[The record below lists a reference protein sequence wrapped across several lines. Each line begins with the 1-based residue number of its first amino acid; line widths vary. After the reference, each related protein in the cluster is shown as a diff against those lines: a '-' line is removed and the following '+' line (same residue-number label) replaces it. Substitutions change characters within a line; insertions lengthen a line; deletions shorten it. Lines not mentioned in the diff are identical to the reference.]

1 MGPLQ
6 AGGSRLWR
14 AVGRHHRGPLSTALA
29 VALLLGAILGQSSL
43 ATAQPAAPAQPDPAF
58 FPATGYRITT
68 PAVLDYFQ
76 HHGGV
81 RTLGYPVSSEF
92 PLLGQRVQ
100 LFQRALLQ
108 VDADGNVQSANILSS
123 DMLPITHID
132 GLSLPAEDP
141 DLLAAAPSP
150 DAPDYA
156 TQALAFVDVYVP
168 DSWNGLPVNFQQT
181 FLNTVT
187 CTDAF
192 GSDECDPTA
201 LPTLD
206 LQMWGLPTSLPQSD
220 PLNSDFV
227 YQRFQRGIMH
237 FSNVSGLTQGLLLG
251 DWLKRVMIGVDLSPD
266 LNSEVR
272 QSRFYAQYAPSRP
285 LAIDRPNDLPNTS
298 LAQAFRAD
306 TLAAAGQGLAQAE
319 PTLPTNVAQT
329 ATSVALTSTAVSA
342 TQVALTG
349 EQNQQT
355 ATALALTATASVANQ
370 QMTPTGTPVG
380 VVSNI
385 PVVNVGCLGDEQMW
399 FVPRKPNIGVHV
411 QISVTSQR
419 HHDARAMALGG
430 PLDPG
435 PVVEHIG
442 PLGFIWTWTVI
453 PTVEDFY
460 QWTFFADGLRPCIT
474 SGFNAAAPLG
484 ATQTPTETPV
494 PTSTPGTLT
503 PTPTETPVTAPV
515 ITNSTATGTCGSVVT
530 ITGNNFGTP
539 PSSFGTTVQLLGGP
553 SGSGTPLILSLVGG
567 SNTSLTAQI
576 PNQSLP
582 AGDTYSL
589 IVTNNGGSS
598 AARPFSMTACGS
610 SATSTPTITP
620 TSVPAPVLSA
630 VTPNNATCGAA
641 LTLTGNN
648 FGSPPSSVNTQ
659 AQLASGPAN
668 SGVPRQLT
676 RIGQGNNTSMSVS
689 LPSSGLPIGPY
700 TIIVTN
706 DGGDSAALPFTVNT
720 PGCP

>member
-1 MGPLQ
+1 MEPLQ

-14 AVGRHHRGPLSTALA
+14 AVGRHQRGPLSSALA
-29 VALLLGAILGQSSL
+29 IALILGAILGQSSL
-43 ATAQPAAPAQPDPAF
+43 ATAQPATPAQDPGF
-58 FPATGYRITT
+58 FSATGYRISS
-68 PAVLDYFQ
+68 PAMLDYFQ

-100 LFQRALLQ
+100 LFQRAMLQ
-108 VDADGNVQSANILSS
+108 VDADDNVQAANILSS
-123 DMLPITHID
+123 DILPITHID

-141 DLLAAAPSP
+141 DILAAAPSP

-156 TQALAFVDVYVP
+156 AQALAFINVYVP
-168 DSWNGLPVNFQQT
+168 DTWNGLPVNFQQT

-187 CTDAF
+187 CADAF
-192 GSDECDPTA
+192 GSDDCDPNA

-237 FSNVSGLTQGLLLG
+237 FSRVSGLTQGLLLG

-266 LNSEVR
+266 LNTEVR
-272 QSRFYAQYAPSRP
+272 QSRFFAQYAPSRP
-285 LAIDRPNDLPNTS
+285 LALDRATDLPNTS

-349 EQNQQT
+349 QQNLLT
-355 ATALALTATASVANQ
+355 ATALALTATASTSNTLL
-370 QMTPTGTPVG
+370 TPTGTPVG

-399 FVPRKPNIGVHV
+399 FVPRKPNVGVHV
-411 QISVTSQR
+411 TITVTSQR

-435 PVVEHIG
+435 PVVEHLG
-442 PLGFIWTWTVI
+442 PLGFEWSWTVI
-453 PTVEDFY
+453 PTVEEFY
-460 QWTFFADGLRPCIT
+460 QWTFYADGLRPCIT
-474 SGFNAAAPLG
+474 SGFNASASLG
-484 ATQTPTETPV
+484 A
-494 PTSTPGTLT
+494 T
-503 PTPTETPVTAPV
+503 PTPTETPIP
-515 ITNSTATGTCGSVVT
+515 TNTPGTATPTPTQTSVPAPTINAVSNGHSLTCGQVVT

-539 PSSFGTTVQLLGGP
+539 PSTFGTNVTLTNGGNTFLLN
-553 SGSGTPLILSLVGG
+553 LVGTG
-567 SNTSLTAQI
+567 SNTSLLVNM
-576 PNQSLP
+576 PP
-582 AGDTYSL
+582 AGSSINANLATSI
-589 IVTNNGGSS
+589 IVSNSGGNSS
-598 AARPFSMTACGS
+598 PFPVQFAPGTT
-610 SATSTPTITP
+610 SATPIPTAGVPTATP
-620 TSVPAPVLSA
+620 VP
-630 VTPNNATCGAA
+630 
-641 LTLTGNN
+641 
-648 FGSPPSSVNTQ
+648 
-659 AQLASGPAN
+659 GPA
-668 SGVPRQLT
+668 
-676 RIGQGNNTSMSVS
+676 
-689 LPSSGLPIGPY
+689 
-700 TIIVTN
+700 
-706 DGGDSAALPFTVNT
+706 A
-720 PGCP
+720 GC